1 MSGQF
6 FPPPQRASPILEGTT
21 AMGWIDKLRA
31 SAKAQPAHRR
41 VDNALPTE
49 YARKAIAGRG
59 AEPADRGVLLDANT
73 TAEIKRRQVSL
84 IDQVGELVIRNC

>member
-6 FPPPQRASPILEGTT
+6 FPPRQRAPLILEGTT
-21 AMGWIDKLRA
+21 AMGWMDKLRA

-41 VDNALPTE
+41 VDNALSTE
-49 YARKAIAGRG
+49 YARDVIAGRG
-59 AEPADRGVLLDANT
+59 AEPDRRGALLDAKT

-84 IDQVGELVIRNC
+84 IVRYVMSVRAR